1 MDIKLLSDEPGRR
14 LTVQIM
20 NTKSLLALL
29 GTAVVA
35 VLVCLAA
42 WLHARAALEDQRAL
56 TVAGLL
62 APAAALL
69 TQNQALIKELQAE
82 PFAEKDAGILVAYLS
97 KIRRDGLPKHAQM
110 KKRLEQVADNHVAIV
125 TLLSAYAPQAR
136 TTGLAIATERFR
148 KDTALWRE
156 RWNTTMELFMA
167 GGNMPETEIPF
178 LAGMLDAVQAE
189 QAAAR

>member
-1 MDIKLLSDEPGRR
+1 MRLKPIHLLPG
-14 LTVQIM
+14 IA
-20 NTKSLLALL
+20 LLAAL
-29 GTAVVA
+29 
-35 VLVCLAA
+35 LAA
-42 WLHARAALEDQRAL
+42 LAWFNASTALEKARQQA
-56 TVAGLL
+56 VAGLL

-82 PFAEKDAGILVAYLS
+82 PFAEKDAGILVAYLA
-97 KIRRDGLPKHAQM
+97 KIRRDGLPKHAVM
-110 KKRLEQVADNHVAIV
+110 KRRLEQVADNHVAIV
-125 TLLSAYAPQAR
+125 TMLAAYAPQAR

-148 KDTALWRE
+148 RDTELWRE

-189 QAAAR
+189 QGSAR

>member
-20 NTKSLLALL
+20 NTKSLVALL

-35 VLVCLAA
+35 VLVCVAA

-62 APAAALL
+62 APAVALL
-69 TQNQALIKELQAE
+69 TQNQVLIKELQGE

-97 KIRRDGLPKHAQM
+97 KIRHDGLPKHAQM

-136 TTGLAIATERFR
+136 TTGLAIAAERFR